1 MGTFQ
6 FLQQRTDARETIYN
20 WTDTSTEMQNLN
32 LVTVVGHNITML
44 PHMLKYYQQFVD
56 EKNIFI
62 VVYRQDENDGILEQ
76 IEELGITPY
85 KVVTE
90 PKFHW
95 ERVTELYNEVKMTKP
110 YDWWIVSDDDE
121 IQIYPKPIDEMI
133 DECEIAGWEFI
144 TGGFLDRIGEE
155 GNFPFVDSDTNI
167 WESFPYAGFFRYPLS
182 GACPNKV
189 CIMKGKIKIT
199 NGQHYAHID
208 GKDVWGEDGAHH
220 HLRYP
225 PGRGEG
231 FIQVH
236 HFKWDST
243 VLERLKEVSET
254 EEDYTFWKE
263 YKKMYNAIKDNDW
276 KIDIDDSKFGLEK
289 QVPFENEHWD
299 YQYWNRLT
307 KGILKI

>member
-1 MGTFQ
+1 
-6 FLQQRTDARETIYN
+6 
-20 WTDTSTEMQNLN
+20 MQNLN

-76 IEELGITPY
+76 IEELGLTPY

-95 ERVTELYNEVKMTKP
+95 EKVTELYNEVKMTKP
-110 YDWWIVSDDDE
+110 NDWWIVSDDDE

-133 DECEIAGWEFI
+133 DECEIKGWEFI
-144 TGGFLDRIGEE
+144 TGGFIDRIGEN
-155 GNFPFVDSDTNI
+155 GSFPFVDSNTNI
-167 WESFPYAGFFRYPLS
+167 WETFPYAGFFRYPLS

-189 CIMKGKIKIT
+189 CIMKGKIEIT

-208 GKDVWGEDGAHH
+208 GKDVWGEEGVNHP
-220 HLRYP
+220 LRYP

-231 FIQVH
+231 FVQVH

-263 YKKMYNAIKDNDW
+263 YKKMYEAIRDSDW
-276 KIDIDDSKFGLEK
+276 KINVDEPKFGLEK

-299 YQYWNRLT
+299 YQHWNRLT
-307 KGILKI
+307 KGIIKI

>member
-1 MGTFQ
+1 
-6 FLQQRTDARETIYN
+6 
-20 WTDTSTEMQNLN
+20 MQDLN

-44 PHMLKYYQQFVD
+44 PHMLEYYQQFV
-56 EKNIFI
+56 EKKNIFI

-76 IEELGITPY
+76 IENLGLTPY

-95 ERVTELYNEVKMTKP
+95 EKVTELYNEVKMTKP
-110 YDWWIVSDDDE
+110 NDWWIVSDDDE
-121 IQIYPKPIDEMI
+121 IQIYPKPIEEMI
-133 DECEIAGWEFI
+133 DECEVKGWEFI
-144 TGGFLDRIGEE
+144 TGGFLDRIGED
-155 GNFPFVDSDTNI
+155 GSFPIVDSETNI
-167 WESFPYAGFFRYPLS
+167 WEVFPYSGFFRYPLS

-189 CIMKGKIKIT
+189 CVMKGKIQIT

-208 GKDVWGEDGAHH
+208 GKDVWGKEGVEHP
-220 HLRYP
+220 LRYP

-263 YKKMYNAIKDNDW
+263 YKKMYKAIEVFDW
-276 KIDIDDSKFGLEK
+276 KIDINNPLFGLVRNIPI
-289 QVPFENEHWD
+289 QNEHWD

>member
-1 MGTFQ
+1 
-6 FLQQRTDARETIYN
+6 
-20 WTDTSTEMQNLN
+20 MQDLN

-56 EKNIFI
+56 KKNIFI
-62 VVYRQDENDGILEQ
+62 VVYRQNENDGILQE
-76 IEELGITPY
+76 IENLGLTPY

-95 ERVTELYNEVKMTKP
+95 EKVTELYNEVKMTKP
-110 YDWWIVSDDDE
+110 NDWWIVSDDDE
-121 IQIYPKPIDEMI
+121 IQIYPKPIEEMI
-133 DECEIAGWEFI
+133 DECEVKGWEFI
-144 TGGFLDRIGEE
+144 TGGFLDRIGED
-155 GNFPFVDSDTNI
+155 GNFPIVDSETNI
-167 WESFPYAGFFRYPLS
+167 WEVFPYSGFFRYPLS
-182 GACPNKV
+182 GSCPNKV
-189 CIMKGKIKIT
+189 CVMKGKIQIT

-208 GKDVWGEDGAHH
+208 GKDVWGEEGVHH
-220 HLRYP
+220 PLRYP

-231 FIQVH
+231 FVQVH

-263 YKKMYNAIKDNDW
+263 YKKMYEAIRDSDW
-276 KIDIDDSKFGLEK
+276 KININEPTFGLER
-289 QVPFENEHWD
+289 QIPIENEHWD